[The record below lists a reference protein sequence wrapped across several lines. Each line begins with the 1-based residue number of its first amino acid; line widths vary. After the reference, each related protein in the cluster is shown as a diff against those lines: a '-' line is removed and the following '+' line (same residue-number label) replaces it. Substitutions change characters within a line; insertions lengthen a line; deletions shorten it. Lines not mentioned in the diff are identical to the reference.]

1 MYFTI
6 ILPVYKRP
14 DTVLSAIQSVL
25 AQECQDW
32 QLIVIDD
39 GHTVWD
45 RLRFYADDRITYID
59 SAHHGVAKARNL
71 AARYAKGTYITFLD
85 SDDLY
90 RPDHLSTHKQYLEQN
105 KLDVLWG
112 GVKVVGDNTLPD
124 IEHPGQQI
132 NVEECKLSGTLFVKT
147 TLFNKVGGFPNVP
160 YAEDYHLFQTLKQH
174 GTVGRFPLPT
184 YVYIRSEDS
193 ITKNYK
199 E

>member
-1 MYFTI
+1 VYFTI

-14 DTVLSAIQSVL
+14 DTVLSAIESVL

-45 RLRFYADDRITYID
+45 TLRFYADDRITYID

-112 GVKVVGDNTLPD
+112 GVKVVGDSTLPD

-160 YAEDYHLFQTLKQH
+160 YAEDYHLFQTLKRH